1 MFVKKHSDICTL
13 CQKKSIWVPV
23 FLYPHFRLSVRPTCR
38 KYVACLAL
46 PLPKQSRSTP
56 KSDWLYSLRP
66 KMEKLYRVSKNKT
79 GSHCGSDHELLIAKF
94 RLKLKKV
101 GKTTRWFKYDFNQ
114 IPYNYTVEVT
124 NRFKGLDLIDK
135 MPEELQTEV
144 CYIIQEAGINTIP
157 KDKKCTKEKM
167 VVWGGLTNSC
177 E

>member
-1 MFVKKHSDICTL
+1 MCVAEKWQSLQLYHMQILRKKGAVMFVKKHSDICTL

-79 GSHCGSDHELLIAKF
+79 GNWLSSDHELLIAKF

-101 GKTTRWFKYDFNQ
+101 GKTTRPFKYD
-114 IPYNYTVEVT
+114 
-124 NRFKGLDLIDK
+124 LIK
-135 MPEELQTEV
+135 SLT
-144 CYIIQEAGINTIP
+144 IIQWKWEI
-157 KDKKCTKEKM
+157 D
-167 VVWGGLTNSC
+167 LRD
-177 E
+177 